1 MSGGSPPFEVDTRG
15 MRCPWPALR
24 AARAM
29 RTHDTVLV
37 RADDPI
43 APRELAALA
52 EEHGWTFEIE
62 ANNSFYFSR
71 MLPIALDDNRKF
83 T

>member
-1 MSGGSPPFEVDTRG
+1 MNGLEPVDVDARG

-29 RTHDTVLV
+29 RTHHAALV

-43 APRELAALA
+43 AGSELAALA
-52 EEHGWTFEIE
+52 QEHGWTFEKQ
-62 ANNSFYFSR
+62 ADACFLLR
-71 MLPIALDDNRKF
+71 RLPLADGAK
-83 T
+83 